1 MGGSDPLPTAAG
13 GSNVGTTPGSKYTK
27 APSDPFNSVRGTLEF
42 DVARYEQ
49 LQQAWMK
56 RIELEYQLIG
66 VTLVL
71 MGTSLSIGL
80 QFSQWVLLLYP
91 LVAVCLG
98 AICLDNNIK
107 LREIKK
113 LTGDHDE
120 NQIQSTPLKAL
131 FKRWMG
137 LAVLVLIVSTEFISV
152 ILAILYHHPKFA
164 EDIGW
169 YILFILD
176 VFALAGSICLV
187 VYMQGLCAEQY

>member
-1 MGGSDPLPTAAG
+1 MSA
-13 GSNVGTTPGSKYTK
+13 SKYPI
-27 APSDPFNSVRGTLEF
+27 APTDLFQSFRGKQEF
-42 DVARYEQ
+42 EIARYEQ

-56 RIELEYQLIG
+56 RIEIEYQLIG

-71 MGTSLSIGL
+71 MGTALSVGL
-80 QFSQWVLLLYP
+80 EYSKWVLLLYP

-98 AICLDNNIK
+98 VICLDNNIK

-120 NQIQSTPLKAL
+120 KQFPLPPIKAI

-137 LAVLVLIVSTEFISV
+137 LAVLVLIVNTEFVSV
-152 ILAILYHHPKFA
+152 ILAMLYYHPRIA

-169 YILFILD
+169 YILFIL
-176 VFALAGSICLV
+176 ASLTSLV
-187 VYMQGLCAEQY
+187 SLYLVYYMYTLCVDKYMVP